1 MLQVM
6 FIVFYFVSVCL
17 CVLREMLMQ
26 MMCDTKPFVCF
37 KAKDLL
43 RTALKHFSKDLS
55 WKQGGT
61 HIKFFFLFIYLFFI
75 SDLKWLPFILIHIN
89 LYSINLHSKSNVPA
103 YVEAHKM
110 LLKS

>member
-1 MLQVM
+1 MDAVGDL
-6 FIVFYFVSVCL
+6 FCVFYCVSVCL

-61 HIKFFFLFIYLFFI
+61 QR
-75 SDLKWLPFILIHIN
+75 
-89 LYSINLHSKSNVPA
+89 LH
-103 YVEAHKM
+103 
-110 LLKS
+110 

>member
-1 MLQVM
+1 
-6 FIVFYFVSVCL
+6 
-17 CVLREMLMQ
+17 MQ

-61 HIKFFFLFIYLFFI
+61 QSLHFFSDYLNNYLVI
-75 SDLKWLPFILIHIN
+75 SNRSSKGQIENILQQDINNVLGLIELKQQKVDLKSENYIF
-89 LYSINLHSKSNVPA
+89 
-103 YVEAHKM
+103 
-110 LLKS
+110 

>member
-1 MLQVM
+1 MI
-6 FIVFYFVSVCL
+6 FCVFYCVSVCL
-17 CVLREMLMQ
+17 CVLREMLME

-61 HIKFFFLFIYLFFI
+61 QFTFFL
-75 SDLKWLPFILIHIN
+75 
-89 LYSINLHSKSNVPA
+89 
-103 YVEAHKM
+103 
-110 LLKS
+110 